1 MSKKST
7 TSSLSKI
14 ISNTTSQIKTVYH
27 YGPLKTRLEQL
38 FKIREL
44 HHKLKTVIEDIISK
58 SNEKDFLSTA
68 TIEDGYNNFKGV
80 NVLDTSKDGEE
91 GLLQA
96 EKLFNTQIDVAESYI
111 TKKLREK
118 LGGSS
123 NANEM
128 FRIFSK
134 FNGLFFRPRIKSA
147 IEEYQSQLLKT
158 VKESINLLDKKFLQ
172 SYYETENIKLCKVRD
187 LPNKAGSIVWAKQ
200 IKNKL

>member
-1 MSKKST
+1 
-7 TSSLSKI
+7 
-14 ISNTTSQIKTVYH
+14 
-27 YGPLKTRLEQL
+27 
-38 FKIREL
+38 
-44 HHKLKTVIEDIISK
+44 
-58 SNEKDFLSTA
+58 
-68 TIEDGYNNFKGV
+68 V

-172 SYYETENIKLCKVRD
+172 SYY
-187 LPNKAGSIVWAKQ
+187 
-200 IKNKL
+200 

>member
-1 MSKKST
+1 M
-7 TSSLSKI
+7 
-14 ISNTTSQIKTVYH
+14 
-27 YGPLKTRLEQL
+27 
-38 FKIREL
+38 
-44 HHKLKTVIEDIISK
+44 
-58 SNEKDFLSTA
+58 
-68 TIEDGYNNFKGV
+68 
-80 NVLDTSKDGEE
+80 
-91 GLLQA
+91 
-96 EKLFNTQIDVAESYI
+96 FNAQIDVAESYI

-172 SYYETENIKLCKVRD
+172 SYV
-187 LPNKAGSIVWAKQ
+187 
-200 IKNKL
+200 